1 MNIIINNNQL
11 MITLLKIKAPS
22 AGNENPHKTSG
33 CKNHKGEPPPKAI
46 VLHLGFY
53 LMVVSLI

>member
-1 MNIIINNNQL
+1 MS
-11 MITLLKIKAPS
+11 TLLKTKAPS
-22 AGNENPHKTSG
+22 AGHENPKKTSG
-33 CKNHKGEPPPKAI
+33 CKNRGGEPQPKAI